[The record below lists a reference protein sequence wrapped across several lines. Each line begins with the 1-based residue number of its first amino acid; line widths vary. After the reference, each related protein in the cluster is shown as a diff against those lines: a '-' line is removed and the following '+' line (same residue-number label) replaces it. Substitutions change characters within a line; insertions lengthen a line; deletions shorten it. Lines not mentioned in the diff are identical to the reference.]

1 MTVPHEPVA
10 PDADQIGTFIS
21 TLFAHASEGG
31 VVSLR
36 AFYDDDLAKR
46 RDEKPFRI
54 RTVRLN
60 GDGLE
65 PVVRQAVRLAEEAL
79 QSTRP
84 VVVAPPIATFVDAR
98 AKAANLLE
106 GLVLSIELDERPAA
120 SLMTLRAILGPP
132 TMVVASGGTC
142 ADPETG
148 EVLDKLHVHYRLAE
162 PTQTAEEHARL
173 KQARSLA
180 CDLVGADA
188 TSKSPVHPM
197 RWAGTVHRKNPDAP
211 RLARIVEQ
219 NDTEIFLADVLSEL
233 EGLSILRGE
242 TAEPHAEPDP
252 EHDPTGD
259 ADLLMACAE
268 RIDNADREW
277 ADWNRLGMAFYRA
290 SEGDE
295 AGFMAFD
302 KVSGKSPKYSADG
315 TRARWNHY
323 RTSPPTRLSVSTL
336 IYEARNADPEFRRRR
351 SPPTEAAPEEP
362 GSVVVGD
369 ALLDTSHDGLALSM
383 GEQWQDARYVEMW
396 GRWLFWDGARWSP
409 DNLRLHM
416 TRAREFL
423 RTTADELVRWAQT
436 QVAAGDA
443 KEKLVETCEAMAKSL
458 RSAPTVAAV
467 VGMAS
472 SNPQQAAS
480 VEQWDADPFKL
491 GAPAPGRNGP

>member
-1 MTVPHEPVA
+1 MTA
-10 PDADQIGTFIS
+10 PDAPVEPDAEQIGRFIA

-31 VVSLR
+31 IVSLR
-36 AFYDDDLAKR
+36 AFYDDELAKR

-65 PVVRQAVRLAEEAL
+65 PVTRQAVRLAEEAL
-79 QSTRP
+79 GSSRP
-84 VVVAPPIATFVDAR
+84 VVVAPPIATFVDGR

-106 GLVLSIELDERPAA
+106 GLALSVELDERPTA
-120 SLMTLRAILGPP
+120 SLATLRAVLGPP

-142 ADPETG
+142 ADAETG

-162 PTQTAEEHARL
+162 PTQTPEEHARL
-173 KQARSLA
+173 KLARALA

-197 RWAGTVHRKNPDAP
+197 RWAGTVHRKNPAAP
-211 RLARIVEQ
+211 RLAHIVEQ
-219 NDTEIFLADVLSEL
+219 NDSEIDLEDVLGEL
-233 EGLSILRGE
+233 EGLAILRGE
-242 TAEPHAEPDP
+242 NDAPLGVRGP
-252 EHDPTGD
+252 ERDPTGD

-268 RIDNADREW
+268 RIANAEREW
-277 ADWNRLGMAFYRA
+277 ADWNRIGMAFYRA
-290 SEGDE
+290 SGGQED
-295 AGFMAFD
+295 GFTAFD
-302 KVSGKSPKYSADG
+302 KVSAKSAKYSADG

-323 RTSPPTRLSVSTL
+323 QTSPPDRLSVNTL
-336 IYEARNADPEFRRRR
+336 IYEARKADPDFRRRR
-351 SPPTEAAPEEP
+351 STVEQPPEEAAITTA
-362 GSVVVGD
+362 GD
-369 ALLDTSHDGLALSM
+369 ALFDTSHDGLALSM
-383 GEQWQDARYVEMW
+383 GEKWQDARYVELW
-396 GRWLFWDGARWSP
+396 GRWLFWDGARWSH
-409 DNLRLHM
+409 DHLRLHM
-416 TRAREFL
+416 TRTREFL
-423 RTTADELVRWAQT
+423 RVTADELVRWAQA

-443 KEKLVETCEAMAKSL
+443 KDKLVETCEAIAKTL

-472 SNPQQAAS
+472 SNPTQAAS